1 MSATIQ
7 DIKKGLCLFHR
18 ALRSKL
24 YKRPSLWVGVG
35 VCLLFS
41 CSSINCPVDNT
52 VYTIYEICTR
62 EGDADT
68 LNASLSVRT
77 VRMDRDT
84 LVYNQGKDL
93 TKLTLPISY
102 QCPEDTLM
110 FRLAIN
116 DSTTV
121 TDTVWVNKEDQPHFE
136 SVDCGAIFFHELRGV
151 RSTHH
156 AIDTIIIVNPHVN
169 YDHEHA
175 HFQISFK

>member
-7 DIKKGLCLFHR
+7 DIKKGLCLFHK

-24 YKRPSLWVGVG
+24 YKRPSLRVGVG
-35 VCLLFS
+35 ACLLFS